1 MPRPLLM
8 IGPFVFEGLEIPE
21 SISIDKKQRTT
32 IYRTG
37 DGTSLIDMLGDDYQE
52 ISFSGIFSGRRA
64 AARLR
69 QLDLLRAQGIAL
81 QLTWETETVVATI
94 HALKII
100 YKSSMWISYTIKC
113 YIVPPKFLSEIGN
126 SESIFGS
133 VAEQVSEISRGLSY
147 LKMELSPDQARSIS
161 VLSGM
166 NYDIADQKHID
177 RLRDL
182 SRTLEIQNARERDS
196 ETSIKLGSLGSGS
209 LSGGEFLSITSSL
222 ETEVQKIKVR
232 NKIQYIVIQSLSAS
246 G

>member
-1 MPRPLLM
+1 MPRPLLT
-8 IGPFVFEGLEIPE
+8 IGPFVFEDLEIPE
-21 SISIDKKQRTT
+21 SISINKKQRTT

-37 DGTSLIDMLGDDYQE
+37 DGTSLIDVLGEDYQE

-94 HALKII
+94 HALKVI
-100 YKSSMWISYTIKC
+100 YKSSMWISYSIKC
-113 YIVPPKFLSEIGN
+113 YTMTPKFLNETGN

-133 VAEQVSEISRGLSY
+133 VSEQVSEIGEGLSY
-147 LKMELSPDQARSIS
+147 LKMPLSPDQVRSIS

-177 RLRDL
+177 ILKTL
-182 SRTLEIQNARERDS
+182 YRTLEIQNARERHS
-196 ETSIKLGSLGSGS
+196 ETSIKLGSLGSSS

-222 ETEVQKIKVR
+222 GSEVQKINVR
-232 NKIQYIVIQSLSAS
+232 NKIQYIVVQSLSAS
-246 G
+246 R